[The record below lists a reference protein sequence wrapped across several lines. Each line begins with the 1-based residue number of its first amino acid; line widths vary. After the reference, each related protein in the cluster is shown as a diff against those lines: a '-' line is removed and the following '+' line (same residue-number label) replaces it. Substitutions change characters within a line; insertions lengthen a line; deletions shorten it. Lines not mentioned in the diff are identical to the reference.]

1 MNSEIYASLN
11 EKGKGNIIERE
22 IQTEKNYECLL
33 FDLSSEKFDLFCCK
47 IIFKKENRFSG
58 VQRKKVRH
66 LSRSRCTL
74 HASTSNWI
82 QVKVEFKVIWPWLVG
97 DIKSRASHVIPKHHE
112 GRVGENYKFKMLLIK
127 TLQSS

>member
-22 IQTEKNYECLL
+22 IQTERNYECLL
-33 FDLSSEKFDLFCCK
+33 FDLSSEKLDLFCCK
-47 IIFKKENRFSG
+47 IIFKKENRSSG
-58 VQRKKVRH
+58 VRRKKVRH

-97 DIKSRASHVIPKHHE
+97 DIKSGASHVIPKHHE
-112 GRVGENYKFKMLLIK
+112 GKVGENHKFKMLLIK